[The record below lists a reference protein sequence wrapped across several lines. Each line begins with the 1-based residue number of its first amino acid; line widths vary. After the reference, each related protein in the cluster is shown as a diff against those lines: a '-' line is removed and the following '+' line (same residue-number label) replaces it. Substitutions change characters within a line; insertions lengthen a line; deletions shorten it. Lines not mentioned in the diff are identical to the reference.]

1 MERTDENYH
10 HLTIYHFHSTRQ
22 GCVRFAP
29 SVDVHEGARSHG
41 DLDIAGV
48 KAALS
53 KHGRLL
59 VRHLQKKGTM
69 KLSLS
74 AEISFLLFRVKF
86 LPRRS

>member
-1 MERTDENYH
+1 M
-10 HLTIYHFHSTRQ
+10 
-22 GCVRFAP
+22 RFAP